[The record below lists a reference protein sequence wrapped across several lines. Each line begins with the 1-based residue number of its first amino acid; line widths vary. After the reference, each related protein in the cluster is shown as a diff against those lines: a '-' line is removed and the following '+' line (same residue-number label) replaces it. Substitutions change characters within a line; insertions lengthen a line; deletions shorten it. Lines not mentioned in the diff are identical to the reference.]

1 MFSHYRKSFYYAL
14 VVAVFVVVFGSGFYF
29 GKKSAPSINEVAL
42 LNKTAPAG
50 IETDFEAFW
59 KTWTVLNEKF
69 VSKKKIP
76 TDQEKV
82 WGAISGLTKS
92 FDDPY
97 TVFFPPVESKA
108 FAEDI
113 KGEFGGVGM
122 EIGLR
127 DEVLTVVSPLKGSPA
142 EKAGIRAGDR
152 IFKIDDKITT
162 DMAVDA
168 AVKLIR
174 GEKGTAVKLS
184 IVRNGDS
191 KPIEISITRDTINIP
206 TIDTKLRDDGVFV
219 ISLYSFSENS
229 PNLFAKA
236 LREFIVSGSDKLVL
250 DLRGNPGGYLEAA
263 VDMASWFLPAGK
275 IIVRED
281 LGKNQEEEV
290 YRSRGYDIFN
300 DKLKMVILINRGS
313 ASASEILTGA
323 LLEHGKAVVVGER
336 SFGKGSVQELVK
348 ITPETSLKVTIARW
362 LTPNGLSI
370 SEGGIT
376 PTFVATTSEKDLIAG
391 KDVQMEK
398 AVEILLKKS

>member
-1 MFSHYRKSFYYAL
+1 MFSRYRKSFYYAL

-29 GKKSAPSINEVAL
+29 GKKSSPSIDEVAL

>member
-1 MFSHYRKSFYYAL
+1 MFLHYRKYFYAVL
-14 VVAVFVVVFGSGFYF
+14 FGVVFAVVFGSGFYF
-29 GKKSAPSINEVAL
+29 GKQSSSDTKEISLANTNLPPGV
-42 LNKTAPAG
+42 
-50 IETDFEAFW
+50 ETDFDSFW
-59 KTWTVLNEKF
+59 KAWSVLDEKF
-69 VSKKKIP
+69 VSKNKMP

-82 WGAISGLTKS
+82 YGAIAGLTES
-92 FDDPY
+92 FGDPY

-127 DEVLTVVSPLKGSPA
+127 DEVITVVSPLKDSPA
-142 EKAGIRAGDR
+142 ERAGIRAGDK
-152 IFKIDDKITT
+152 IFKIDDKPTSEMT
-162 DMAVDA
+162 VDA

-174 GEKGTAVKLS
+174 GEKGTSVKLS
-184 IVRNGDS
+184 IFRNGDA
-191 KPIEISITRDTINIP
+191 KPTEISVVRDTINIP
-206 TIDTKLRDDGVFV
+206 TIKTNLRKDGIFV

-229 PNLFAKA
+229 PALFTKA
-236 LREFIVSGSDKLVL
+236 LREFITSGSDKLIL
-250 DLRGNPGGYLEAA
+250 DLRGNPGGYLEAS

-275 IIVRED
+275 VIVRED
-281 LGKNQEEEV
+281 FGKKQKEEV
-290 YRSRGYDIFN
+290 YRSRGYDIFS

-323 LLEHGKAVVVGER
+323 LSEHGKAIVVGER

-348 ITPETSLKVTIARW
+348 ITEDTSLKVTIARW
-362 LTPNGLSI
+362 LTPNGVSI

-376 PTFVATTSEKDLIAG
+376 PEFVATSSEKDL
-391 KDVQMEK
+391 KDGIDTQLEK

>member
-1 MFSHYRKSFYYAL
+1 MFSHYQKSFYYAL

-29 GKKSAPSINEVAL
+29 GKKSSPSIDEVAL

-174 GEKGTAVKLS
+174 GEKGTAVKLT
-184 IVRNGDS
+184 IVRNGDA
-191 KPIEISITRDTINIP
+191 KPLEISITRDTINIP

-236 LREFIVSGSDKLVL
+236 LREFIVSGSDKLIL

-362 LTPNGLSI
+362 LTPNGVSI

-376 PTFVATTSEKDLIAG
+376 PTFVATTSEKDLIEG
-391 KDVQMEK
+391 EDTQMEK

>member
-14 VVAVFVVVFGSGFYF
+14 VVAVFAIVFGSGFYF
-29 GKKSAPSINEVAL
+29 GKKSTPSIEEVSL

-50 IETDFEAFW
+50 IEADFEAFW

-76 TDQEKV
+76 TDEEKV

-142 EKAGIRAGDR
+142 ERAGIRAGDR

-206 TIDTKLRDDGVFV
+206 TIDTKLREDGVFV

-229 PNLFAKA
+229 PGLFAKA

-391 KDVQMEK
+391 KDTQMEK

>member
-1 MFSHYRKSFYYAL
+1 MLHHYRKSFYSALAIVIFAL
-14 VVAVFVVVFGSGFYF
+14 VFASGFYF
-29 GKKSAPSINEVAL
+29 GEKSVSGRAEISLSNM
-42 LNKTAPAG
+42 KTPPG
-50 IETDFEAFW
+50 VETDFDPFW
-59 KTWTVLNEKF
+59 KAWAVINEKF
-69 VSKKKIP
+69 VTKKKMP

-92 FDDPY
+92 LGDPY

-122 EIGLR
+122 EVGLR
-127 DEVLTVVSPLKGSPA
+127 DELLTVVSPLKDSPA
-142 EKAGIRAGDR
+142 EHAGIKAGDR
-152 IFKIDDKITT
+152 ILKIDDKPTN
-162 DMAVDA
+162 DMAVDE

-174 GEKGTAVKLS
+174 GEKGTAVKLVIS
-184 IVRNGDS
+184 RNGDAKLLEFS
-191 KPIEISITRDTINIP
+191 VVRDTINIP
-206 TIDTKLRDDGVFV
+206 TIDTKLREDGIFV

-229 PNLFAKA
+229 PNLFTKA
-236 LREFIVSGSDKLVL
+236 LREFVTSGSDKLVL

-275 IIVRED
+275 VIVRED
-281 LGKNQEEEV
+281 MGKNQEEQV
-290 YRSRGYDIFN
+290 YRSKGYDIFS
-300 DKLKMVILINRGS
+300 DRLKMAVLINRGS

-323 LLEHGKAVVVGER
+323 LSEHGKAIVVGER

-362 LTPNGLSI
+362 LTPNGTSI

-376 PTFVATTSEKDLIAG
+376 PSIVATTTEKDFISG
-391 KDVQMEK
+391 RDTQMEA